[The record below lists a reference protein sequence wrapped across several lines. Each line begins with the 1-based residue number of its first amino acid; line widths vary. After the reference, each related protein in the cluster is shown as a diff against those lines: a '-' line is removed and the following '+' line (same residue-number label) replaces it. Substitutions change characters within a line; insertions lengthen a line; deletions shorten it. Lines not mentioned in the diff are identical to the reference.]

1 MGVAETLRVA
11 LTAIAANRLRSAL
24 TVLGVVIGVMSV
36 VLLVAVG
43 TGARDEVTAGVQDLG
58 SNLLL
63 VVPGSLEFGQ
73 APTVSKFT
81 LDHVEDLQRALDGR
95 ASVSGTLTSGE
106 SVRAEGT
113 SAFASVLGV
122 TSGFDEVLNRRTAR
136 GDFLTESDVA
146 VGRRVAVL
154 GASAAD
160 ALFPG
165 SDPIGRSVTV
175 GGLRFRVVGVAER
188 LGATL
193 GVDRD
198 AQVYVPLTAA
208 QRLFGTRRVDTI
220 FVEVADPD
228 GLEALTDEVERRLG
242 ESIDPEEFSVLTQ
255 DEILGV
261 AGEILDTLTL
271 VLAAIAGI
279 SLLVGGIG
287 VSNIMLVSVQ
297 ERTREIGLRK
307 ALGAR
312 TRDITRQFLAE
323 AVLLC
328 GVGGVIGIG
337 LGVGLSE
344 VAEAF
349 TPLPA
354 TVTAWSVALAF
365 GVSVTVGVVFG
376 VFPARRAGRL
386 DPVIA
391 LRYE

>member
-1 MGVAETLRVA
+1 VGAGETLRVA

-43 TGARDEVTAGVQDLG
+43 SGARDEVTAGVQDLG

-81 LDHVEDLQRALDGR
+81 LDDVEDLQRALEGR
-95 ASVSGTLTSGE
+95 ADVSGTLTSGE
-106 SVRAEGT
+106 SVRGEGT
-113 SAFASVLGV
+113 TAFASVLGV
-122 TSGFDEVLNRRTAR
+122 TARFDEVLNRATAR

-165 SDPIGRSVTV
+165 SDPIGRSVTI

-220 FVEVADPD
+220 FIEAGDP
-228 GLEALTDEVERRLG
+228 EALAPLTDEVERLLG
-242 ESIDPEEFSVLTQ
+242 ERVDPEEFSVLTQ

-312 TRDITRQFLAE
+312 TSDITRQFLAE

-328 GVGGVIGIG
+328 GVGGVIGIA

-344 VAEAF
+344 VAEAV

-354 TVTAWSVALAF
+354 AVTGWSVALAF
-365 GVSVTVGVVFG
+365 GVSVTVGIVFG

-386 DPVIA
+386 DPVVA

>member
-228 GLEALTDEVERRLG
+228 GLEALTDEVERLLG